1 MSYIQQFLGRYALG
15 SMVRYS
21 LAFFIGKTFWNK
33 NKLSMD
39 KKTVFVRKKIVFSR
53 NLFKNPLVLTST
65 SARHEKTEVWGKRNQ
80 TNFKRSRNLEP
91 KTKNVLD
98 HFQPFFV
105 EHILNYSLGFHSNQF
120 SFVNFV

>member
-39 KKTVFVRKKIVFSR
+39 KKTVFVWKKIVFSR
-53 NLFKNPLVLTST
+53 NLFKNRFDLNQCT
-65 SARHEKTEVWGKRNQ
+65 ARKDRSVGETE
-80 TNFKRSRNLEP
+80 
-91 KTKNVLD
+91 
-98 HFQPFFV
+98 
-105 EHILNYSLGFHSNQF
+105 SNQF
-120 SFVNFV
+120 